1 MATTGRDTPAGITG
15 AGTFGYVPGRQGAL
29 LPGIAVVTN
38 PRSRQNRR
46 FPAIAG
52 QLAYLL
58 GERDHLAQ
66 PKDRAELVDAARRF
80 RDHGVDILAINGGD
94 GTAHVV
100 LTAFL
105 QAYGA
110 DPLPRVA
117 LLRGGTMNTV
127 ASGIGVKGTPA
138 ALLGALVARY
148 HAGEPIAEVER
159 NVLCVPGETPQY
171 GFLFGN
177 GLISNFLEV
186 YYEGSEPSPRKAAW
200 ILARAVWSALTQ
212 GPLFTRLMRPVELEV
227 EVDGQVWPKAS
238 YLSIGAGTVDDIG
251 LRFRPFHLAPRHP
264 DHLHAVAFGCTP
276 PQLVAQLGRIWTAR
290 PITAPGV
297 RSVVT
302 KRIVMRA
309 AGPIPYM
316 IDGDFHTGGDTLTVE
331 AGPRLRLLLP

>member
-15 AGTFGYVPGRQGAL
+15 ARASGYDPAPGGA

-46 FPAIAG
+46 YPAIAG

-58 GERDHLAQ
+58 GERGQLAQ
-66 PKDRAELVDAARRF
+66 PKDRVELVDAARRF
-80 RDHGVDILAINGGD
+80 RDHGVDVLAINGGD

-110 DPLPRVA
+110 DPLPRIA

-127 ASGIGVKGTPA
+127 ASGIGVRGTPA
-138 ALLGALVARY
+138 ELLGALVARY
-148 HAGEPIAEVER
+148 HSGEPFPEVER

-177 GLISNFLEV
+177 GLISNFLEI
-186 YYEGSEPSPRKAAW
+186 YYEGAEPSPAKAAW
-200 ILARAVWSALTQ
+200 ILARAAWSALT
-212 GPLFTRLMRPVELEV
+212 GGKMLERLMRPIELEV
-227 EVDGQVWPKAS
+227 EADGEVWQRAS

-264 DHLHAVAFGCTP
+264 GHVHAVAFGCP
-276 PQLVAQLGRIWTAR
+276 PAALVGELGRIWLAR
-290 PITAPGV
+290 PTAHPGI
-297 RSVVT
+297 RSAVT
-302 KRIVMRA
+302 KRLVMRA
-309 AGPIPYM
+309 NAPISYM
-316 IDGDFHTGGDTLTVE
+316 IDGDFHTGEQTLTVE
-331 AGPRLRLLLP
+331 VGPRLRLILP